1 MKETKRL
8 YQQDLYQTECESKVL
23 DVIAGDGENLS
34 YIVLDQTLFFPEGG
48 GQPSDTGYID
58 DKYIDYVF
66 EKDNIIYHQ
75 VSSLED
81 PKSLIGKTVT
91 AKIEWDKRF
100 LNMQRHCGEHILS
113 AVFYELYGGIN
124 RGFHMGSD
132 YMTIDI
138 SFEKNENYQMM
149 TDEMMVE
156 AELEANK
163 LVWANLPVSV
173 YYFDSR
179 EEAEKMPMRK
189 ELAIDEDIILVGIGD
204 ESYAAGCVACCGTH
218 PKTTGEVGLIKL
230 YKWEKYKGM
239 ARITFDAGL
248 NALLYSQNEAK
259 LIKTICTHFATD
271 PLSVMSK
278 IDAQEQ
284 KFKEVKQE
292 LYEIKKVF
300 IKERAEEIVKDL
312 SESVVVREYPTLKTD
327 DLLSIAKL
335 LPKDSDNLFV
345 LISPSE
351 NTIILVS
358 SGKHDC
364 GKIVKDNAHVWN
376 GKGGGRAD
384 NARAMFPSPQDMDCF
399 VDYLK
404 KAFSNF

>member
-156 AELEANK
+156 AELEVNK
-163 LVWANLPVSV
+163 LVWRN
-173 YYFDSR
+173 YQCYTTICR
-179 EEAEKMPMRK
+179 EEAEKC
-189 ELAIDEDIILVGIGD
+189 L
-204 ESYAAGCVACCGTH
+204 
-218 PKTTGEVGLIKL
+218 
-230 YKWEKYKGM
+230 
-239 ARITFDAGL
+239 
-248 NALLYSQNEAK
+248 
-259 LIKTICTHFATD
+259 
-271 PLSVMSK
+271 
-278 IDAQEQ
+278 
-284 KFKEVKQE
+284 
-292 LYEIKKVF
+292 
-300 IKERAEEIVKDL
+300 
-312 SESVVVREYPTLKTD
+312 
-327 DLLSIAKL
+327 
-335 LPKDSDNLFV
+335 
-345 LISPSE
+345 
-351 NTIILVS
+351 
-358 SGKHDC
+358 
-364 GKIVKDNAHVWN
+364 
-376 GKGGGRAD
+376 
-384 NARAMFPSPQDMDCF
+384 
-399 VDYLK
+399 
-404 KAFSNF
+404 